1 MMSFHDITK
10 ESLYDIRYFD
20 DKDSA
25 ILNEL
30 LLNPQIQKWFPLSST
45 MDVEL
50 FVRNWTNFS
59 KYRAAIT
66 AVWDQKPIG
75 FGCIFLL
82 PYRKVA
88 IHTMAY
94 LVVDPEFQK
103 KGVGT
108 SILRNLIH
116 LSREFKIIEK
126 VQCEIY
132 SGCPLE
138 SILKK
143 LSFKKAFTQ
152 EGFVR
157 YSEWETSARMV
168 FERSNQIEV

>member
-1 MMSFHDITK
+1 
-10 ESLYDIRYFD
+10 
-20 DKDSA
+20 
-25 ILNEL
+25 
-30 LLNPQIQKWFPLSST
+30 
-45 MDVEL
+45 
-50 FVRNWTNFS
+50 
-59 KYRAAIT
+59 
-66 AVWDQKPIG
+66 
-75 FGCIFLL
+75 
-82 PYRKVA
+82 
-88 IHTMAY
+88 
-94 LVVDPEFQK
+94 VDPEFQK